1 MRGTG
6 ILKMARIKDEEVGL
20 DAKPGRPK
28 ISKNPRKAELQRLY
42 AKELKSIREIAGQL
56 GLHPD
61 TIHYWLKKYGIKTRS
76 MAKRSK
82 LRKYKRSTLEKGIKE
97 YGVRGYAKQLRVHE
111 NTLRNY
117 LKSIKDDK

>member
-1 MRGTG
+1 
-6 ILKMARIKDEEVGL
+6 MARIKDEEIGMDV
-20 DAKPGRPK
+20 KPGRPK
-28 ISKNPRKAELQRLY
+28 IGKNPREVELQGFYTR
-42 AKELKSIREIAGQL
+42 EGKSVREIAVHL

-82 LRKYKRSTLEKGIKE
+82 LRKYKRSTLEKGVKE
-97 YGVRGYAKQLRVHE
+97 YGIRGYAKQLGVHE

-117 LKSIKDDK
+117 LKSIKDNK

>member
-1 MRGTG
+1 
-6 ILKMARIKDEEVGL
+6 MARIKNEEIGM
-20 DAKPGRPK
+20 DIKPGRPK
-28 ISKNPRKAELQRLY
+28 IVRKSMKVKLQKLY
-42 AKELKSIREIAGQL
+42 AREGKSIREIAAHL

-61 TIHYWLKKYGIKTRS
+61 TIHYRLKKHGIKTRS

-97 YGVRGYAKQLRVHE
+97 YGIRGYARELGVHE

-117 LKSIKDDK
+117 LKRIKEGK

>member
-1 MRGTG
+1 
-6 ILKMARIKDEEVGL
+6 MARIRDEEIGM

-28 ISKNPRKAELQRLY
+28 VDKNPRKVELQRLY
-42 AKELKSIREIAGQL
+42 AREGKSIREIAAHL

-82 LRKYKRSTLEKGIKE
+82 LRKYKRSTLEKGIME
-97 YGVRGYAKQLRVHE
+97 RGIRGYAKQLEVHE

-117 LKSIKDDK
+117 LKSLEKGK

>member
-1 MRGTG
+1 M
-6 ILKMARIKDEEVGL
+6 
-20 DAKPGRPK
+20 DAKSGRPK
-28 ISKNPRKAELQRLY
+28 IVKKPMKAELRRLY
-42 AKELKSIREIAGQL
+42 AKEGKSIREIASRL

-61 TIHYWLKKYGIKTRS
+61 TIHYWLKKYDIKTRS

-97 YGVRGYAKQLRVHE
+97 YSIREYAKQLGVHE

-117 LKSIKDDK
+117 LKSIKDNK

>member
-1 MRGTG
+1 
-6 ILKMARIKDEEVGL
+6 MARIRDEEIGM

-28 ISKNPRKAELQRLY
+28 IGKNPRKVELQRFY
-42 AKELKSIREIAGQL
+42 AREGKSIREIAAHL

-61 TIHYWLKKYGIKTRS
+61 TIHYWLKKYDIKTRS

-97 YGVRGYAKQLRVHE
+97 YSIRGYAKKLGVHE

-117 LKSIKDDK
+117 LKSIKDNK

>member
-1 MRGTG
+1 
-6 ILKMARIKDEEVGL
+6 MARIRDKEIGM

-28 ISKNPRKAELQRLY
+28 IGKNPRKVELQRLY
-42 AKELKSIREIAGQL
+42 TREGKSVREIAVHL

-82 LRKYKRSTLEKGIKE
+82 LRKYKRSTLEKGVKE
-97 YGVRGYAKQLRVHE
+97 YGIRGYAKQLGVHE

-117 LKSIKDDK
+117 LKSIKDNK

>member
-1 MRGTG
+1 
-6 ILKMARIKDEEVGL
+6 MARIKDEEIGM
-20 DAKPGRPK
+20 DAKSGRPK
-28 ISKNPRKAELQRLY
+28 IGKKPSKVELQRLY
-42 AKELKSIREIAGQL
+42 SREGKSIREIASQL

-61 TIHYWLKKYGIKTRS
+61 TIHYWLKKYGIKTRC

-97 YGVRGYAKQLRVHE
+97 YGIRGNAERLGVHE

-117 LKSIKDDK
+117 LKSLEEGK

>member
-1 MRGTG
+1 
-6 ILKMARIKDEEVGL
+6 MARIKYKEAIDMKVG
-20 DAKPGRPK
+20 KGRPA
-28 ISKNPRKAELQRLY
+28 IGRKPDKKDLVRFYE
-42 AKELKSIREIAGQL
+42 KELKSIRDIAGQL

-82 LRKYKRSTLEKGIKE
+82 LRKYKRSTLEKGIME
-97 YGVRGYAKQLRVHE
+97 YGIREYAERLGVHE

-117 LKSIKDDK
+117 LKSLEEGK

>member
-1 MRGTG
+1 
-6 ILKMARIKDEEVGL
+6 MARIRDEEIGM

-28 ISKNPRKAELQRLY
+28 IGKNPRKVELQRLY
-42 AKELKSIREIAGQL
+42 AREGKSIREIAAHL

-61 TIHYWLKKYGIKTRS
+61 TIHYWLKKYDIKTRS

-97 YGVRGYAKQLRVHE
+97 YSIRGYAKELGVHE

-117 LKSIKDDK
+117 LKSIKDNK

>member
-1 MRGTG
+1 MDV
-6 ILKMARIKDEEVGL
+6 KQ
-20 DAKPGRPK
+20 GRPK
-28 ISKNPRKAELQRLY
+28 ISKNPRKAELQRFY
-42 AKELKSIREIAGQL
+42 VEEDKSIRQIATHL

-82 LRKYKRSTLEKGIKE
+82 LRKHKRSTLKRGIKE
-97 YGVRGYAKQLRVHE
+97 YGIRGYAKQLGVHE

-117 LKSIKDDK
+117 LKGLEEAK

>member
-1 MRGTG
+1 MKKG
-6 ILKMARIKDEEVGL
+6 MDV
-20 DAKPGRPK
+20 KPGRPK
-28 ISKNPRKAELQRLY
+28 TGKKPMKVELQRLY
-42 AKELKSIREIAGQL
+42 AREGKSIREIAAHL

-61 TIHYWLKKYGIKTRS
+61 TIHYWLKKYGLKTRS

-82 LRKYKRSTLEKGIKE
+82 LRKYKLSSLEKGIE
-97 YGVRGYAKQLRVHE
+97 ERGIRGYAKELGVHE

>member
-1 MRGTG
+1 
-6 ILKMARIKDEEVGL
+6 MARIKDEEAGL
-20 DAKPGRPK
+20 DVKPGRPK
-28 ISKNPRKAELQRLY
+28 IDKKPRKAELQRLY
-42 AKELKSIREIAGQL
+42 AKELKSIREIAVHL

-82 LRKYKRSTLEKGIKE
+82 LRKYKRYTLEKGAKE
-97 YGVRGYAKQLRVHE
+97 KGIRGYAKELGVHE

-117 LKSIKDDK
+117 LKRIKEGK

>member
-1 MRGTG
+1 
-6 ILKMARIKDEEVGL
+6 MARIKDEEIGMDV
-20 DAKPGRPK
+20 KPGRPK
-28 ISKNPRKAELQRLY
+28 IGKNPRKVELQGLY
-42 AKELKSIREIAGQL
+42 TREGKSIREIAGQL

-82 LRKYKRSTLEKGIKE
+82 LRKYKRSTLEKGIME
-97 YGVRGYAKQLRVHE
+97 YGIREYAERLGVHE

-117 LKSIKDDK
+117 LKSLEEGK

>member
-1 MRGTG
+1 MK
-6 ILKMARIKDEEVGL
+6 ILKMARIKDEETSMDV
-20 DAKPGRPK
+20 KPGRPK
-28 ISKNPRKAELQRLY
+28 IGKNPRKVELQGLY
-42 AKELKSIREIAGQL
+42 TREGKSIREIAGQL

-82 LRKYKRSTLEKGIKE
+82 LRKYKRSTLEKGIME
-97 YGVRGYAKQLRVHE
+97 YGIREYAERLGVHE

-117 LKSIKDDK
+117 LKSLEEGK

>member
-1 MRGTG
+1 
-6 ILKMARIKDEEVGL
+6 MARKKDEEAGL
-20 DAKPGRPK
+20 DVKPGRPK
-28 ISKNPRKAELQRLY
+28 IDKKPRKAELQRLY

-61 TIHYWLKKYGIKTRS
+61 TIHYWLKKYGIKTRN

-82 LRKYKRSTLEKGIKE
+82 LRKYKRSTLEKGVKE
-97 YGVRGYAKQLRVHE
+97 YGIREYAKQLGVHE

-117 LKSIKDDK
+117 FKGIKEDK

>member
-1 MRGTG
+1 MR
-6 ILKMARIKDEEVGL
+6 ILKIAGIKDEEIGM

-28 ISKNPRKAELQRLY
+28 IGKKPRKAELRRLY
-42 AKELKSIREIAGQL
+42 AREGKSIREIAGQL

-76 MAKRSK
+76 MVKRSK

-97 YGVRGYAKQLRVHE
+97 YGIRAYAKQLGVHE

-117 LKSIKDDK
+117 LKSIKED

>member
-1 MRGTG
+1 
-6 ILKMARIKDEEVGL
+6 MARIRDEEIGM

-28 ISKNPRKAELQRLY
+28 IGKNPRKVELQRLY
-42 AKELKSIREIAGQL
+42 AREGKSIREIATHL
-56 GLHPD
+56 GLHSD
-61 TIHYWLKKYGIKTRS
+61 TIHYWLKKYDIKTRS

-97 YGVRGYAKQLRVHE
+97 YSIRGYAKQLGVHE

-117 LKSIKDDK
+117 LKSIKDNK